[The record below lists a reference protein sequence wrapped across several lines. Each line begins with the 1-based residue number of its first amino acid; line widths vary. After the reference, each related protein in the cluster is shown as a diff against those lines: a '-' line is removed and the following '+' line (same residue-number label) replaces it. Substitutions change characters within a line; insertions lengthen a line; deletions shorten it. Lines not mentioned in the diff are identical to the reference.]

1 MTDTHP
7 SKDYTARDRDFM
19 RACRRVIAES
29 SDPNLTIAK
38 VTARA
43 ARMRA
48 PSYYVEYSY
57 AMRKL
62 NALAARRHTLDSKT
76 VCSRWTEI
84 QARVAALMERRALSR
99 NEALARV
106 LREGGASSFFLA
118 PRSAARLYLRLR
130 HGRRAGGRPE
140 RHSPACR

>member
-1 MTDTHP
+1 MTDTPP

-29 SDPNLTIAK
+29 SDPDLTIAK
-38 VTARA
+38 VSARA
-43 ARMRA
+43 AAMRA

-62 NALAARRHTLDSKT
+62 NALAARRSRLDGKT
-76 VCSRWTEI
+76 TCARWTEI
-84 QARVAALMERRALSR
+84 QSRVEALMERHDLTR

-130 HGRRAGGRPE
+130 HAGRADGRPE
-140 RHSPACR
+140 RQNAANR

>member
-7 SKDYTARDRDFM
+7 SKDYAARDRDFM
-19 RACRRVIAES
+19 RACRQVIAES
-29 SDPNLTIAK
+29 TDTSLTIDK

-43 ARMRA
+43 AQMQA

-106 LREGGASSFFLA
+106 LREGNASSFFLA

-130 HGRRAGGRPE
+130 HRGRTGGHPE
-140 RHSPACR
+140 HHSS